1 MPAPSPKLAWQVKFK
16 ERPAFVEQFVALA
29 EKRPLAQNDAVAD
42 ILKEINKDRK
52 TPINAND
59 ELALQVAGRGL
70 TSHNVLY
77 GWRWMFGVTAIPACL
92 FFLLMFFVPES
103 PRWLVKSGRSS
114 EARGVLARIGTG
126 QFADQEVANIEATL
140 VGEIQKVNFRDL
152 LEPKILWIVTVGVIL
167 AILQQWCGMNVIFYY
182 AANLF
187 GAAGDTVSGALVKIV
202 SIGAVNVVFTVI
214 AVACVDHLGRRK
226 LMLLGFL
233 GLTVLHAIIGSCF
246 HTGNGAFI
254 LLPVLAAIAVYA
266 LTLAPVVWVVLS
278 EIFPNRIRG
287 AAMSISVF
295 ALWTGCFL
303 LTITY
308 PLLEEHL
315 GTEGPFWIYS
325 AICAL
330 GFVFAFRYLTETK
343 GKTLEEIERQL
354 VD

>member
-1 MPAPSPKLAWQVKFK
+1 
-16 ERPAFVEQFVALA
+16 
-29 EKRPLAQNDAVAD
+29 
-42 ILKEINKDRK
+42 
-52 TPINAND
+52 
-59 ELALQVAGRGL
+59 
-70 TSHNVLY
+70 
-77 GWRWMFGVTAIPACL
+77 MFGVTAIPACL

-126 QFADQEVANIEATL
+126 PFAEQEVANIESTL

-152 LEPKILWIVTVGVIL
+152 LEPKILWIVTLGVVL

-187 GAAGDTVSGALVKIV
+187 SAAGDTVSGALLKIV
-202 SIGAVNVVFTVI
+202 SIGAVNVIFTVI
-214 AVACVDHLGRRK
+214 AVATVDHIGRRK

-233 GLTVLHAIIGSCF
+233 GLAILHVIVGTAF
-246 HTGNGAFI
+246 HTGHGGVI
-254 LLPVLAAIAVYA
+254 LLPVLVAIAVYA

-278 EIFPNRIRG
+278 EIYPNRIRG

-315 GTEGPFWIYS
+315 GSEGPFWIYA
-325 AICAL
+325 AICAV

-343 GKTLEEIERQL
+343 GKTLEQIEKEL